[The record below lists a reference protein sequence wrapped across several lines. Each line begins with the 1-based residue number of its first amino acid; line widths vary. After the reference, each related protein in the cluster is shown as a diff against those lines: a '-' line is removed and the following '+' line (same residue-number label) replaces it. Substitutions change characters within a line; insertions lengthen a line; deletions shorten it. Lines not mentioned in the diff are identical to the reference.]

1 MQLLKYRRLHHLC
14 TGQRFMSEHTEQ
26 ALIDL
31 QTRLSFQDDLI
42 QQLDT
47 ALTEQSQ
54 ALSQCEARLKQVE
67 QQLKTLLEQRQE
79 GGHSLLDE
87 IPPHY

>member
-1 MQLLKYRRLHHLC
+1 
-14 TGQRFMSEHTEQ
+14 MSATSDHTEQ
-26 ALIDL
+26 ALVDL

-42 QQLDT
+42 QQLDN
-47 ALTEQSQ
+47 ALTAQSQ
-54 ALSQCEARLKQVE
+54 ALSRCESRLKQLE

-87 IPPHY
+87 VPPHY